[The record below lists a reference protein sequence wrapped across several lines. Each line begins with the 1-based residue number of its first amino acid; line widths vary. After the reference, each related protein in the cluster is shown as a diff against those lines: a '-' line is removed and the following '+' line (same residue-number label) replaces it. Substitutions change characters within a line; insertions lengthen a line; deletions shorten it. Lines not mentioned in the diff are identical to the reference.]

1 MKICVYAICK
11 NESHNVDDWVNSMSE
26 ADEIYVL
33 DTGST
38 DDTVDKLKKRGVNV
52 FIDNIVPWRFDVARN
67 KSLELVPSDTD
78 LYVCT
83 DLDERFEPGWRK
95 LLEEKY
101 SAEYTRVKYT
111 YNWSFDENG
120 TPATIYYLNKIHNN
134 NYKWTYPVHEVLI
147 SNGEEKELIIEDIIL
162 NHYQDLNKSRS
173 SYLPLLEQSVI
184 ENPED
189 DRNVH
194 YLGREYMYYG
204 KDLKCIETLHKHL
217 KLKSAK
223 WKDERAASMRYI
235 ARSYKNLNFLEE
247 CIMWYQK
254 AIEEAP
260 YLREGYVELAYIYY
274 DIKEYQ
280 KALDLLDK
288 ALLIKERTKSYINEH
303 YAWNYQIYDLY
314 AICAFYLNKKDI
326 AKKYNLIAISLNPND
341 ERLLNNM
348 LFFDQNS
355 MNN

>member
-1 MKICVYAICK
+1 MKIYVYAICK
-11 NESHNVDDWVNSMSE
+11 NESQNVDEWVNSMSE
-26 ADEIYVL
+26 ADGIYVL

-38 DDTVDKLKKRGVNV
+38 DDTVIKLKNKGVNV
-52 FIDNIVPWRFDVARN
+52 LEEKINPWRFDVARN
-67 KSLELVPSDTD
+67 KSLDMVPKDAD

-83 DLDERFEPGWRK
+83 DLDERFEPGWRRQ
-95 LLEEKY
+95 LEMRY
-101 SAEYTRVKYT
+101 SKEYTRVKYT

-120 TPATIYYLNKIHNN
+120 NPATIYYLNKIHNK
-134 NYKWTYPVHEVLI
+134 NYRWKYPVHEVLI
-147 SNGEEKELIIEDIIL
+147 TDKEEIELLIENIVL
-162 NHYQDLNKSRS
+162 NHYQDITKSRS
-173 SYLPLLEQSVI
+173 SYLPLLEQSVK

-204 KDLKCIETLHKHL
+204 ENIKCIETLHKHL
-217 KLKSAK
+217 KLESAT

-247 CIMWYQK
+247 CIMWYQN
-254 AIEEAP
+254 AIDEAP

-274 DIKEYQ
+274 ELGKYQ

-288 ALLIKERTKSYINEH
+288 ALLIKEKSKSYINEH

-314 AICAFYLNKKDI
+314 ALCAYSLNKKDI
-326 AKKYNLIAISLNPND
+326 AKKYNLIAISLNPYD

-348 LFFDQNS
+348 LFFD
-355 MNN
+355 